1 MSCLA
6 NTRIVIVDTD
16 YAWLKNL
23 KTALSKLGYLVV
35 GEASDG
41 PAALKLVRSRDPDI
55 LIIQE
60 NLPGFSGLEVA
71 RIMHEDKIGPVIIM
85 SDYLQQDLLEKAKES
100 GVASI
105 LVKPFEDHHLLPA
118 VELALGN
125 HQEII
130 KLEKEIKKLK
140 DTLETRK
147 AIEKAKGI
155 LMKSLGLNEEEA
167 FRRIQK
173 QSMNKRIS
181 MRAVAEAV
189 ILANNM

>member
-1 MSCLA
+1 MA

>member
-1 MSCLA
+1 MA

-16 YAWLKNL
+16 YAWLKNI
-23 KTALSKLGYLVV
+23 KTTLSKFGYLIV

-41 PAALKLVRSRDPDI
+41 PAALKLVRSRDPDL

-60 NLPGFSGLEVA
+60 NLPGLSGLEVA
-71 RIMHEDKIGPVIIM
+71 YIMHEDKIGPVIVM
-85 SDYLQQDLLEKAKES
+85 TDYLQQDLIEKAKEAR
-100 GVASI
+100 VANI

-118 VELALGN
+118 VELALSN
-125 HQEII
+125 HQEIVQ
-130 KLEKEIKKLK
+130 LEKRIKELK
-140 DTLETRK
+140 DTIETRK

-155 LMKSLGLNEEEA
+155 LMKTLGLSEEES

-181 MRAVAEAV
+181 MRSVAEAV
-189 ILANNM
+189 ILAIYI